1 MFYQLLFFIYYI
13 TAKVFSSFDVDEG
26 EVEDA
31 VNYYISAGSRELGK
45 IRDDIR
51 TMYEG
56 FGGE

>member
-1 MFYQLLFFIYYI
+1 
-13 TAKVFSSFDVDEG
+13 VFSSFDVDEG